1 MATVISLMEGG
12 PCECRPTQFQIEKP
26 ERGQMKEFLSRRD
39 AIRVGTMIFVSGA
52 VSALEALLPACSA
65 GSATSSASG
74 TTTVT
79 SSTSSSS
86 CLASTNVTRGPYFVD
101 NQSDPNI
108 TNDTVDTSILN
119 RSDIRSDTKG
129 STGTQS
135 GLPLYLNITV
145 GSYSSSGCSP
155 LANAQVH
162 IWHCDAQGTYSD
174 VQAGSNDGG
183 ADLTGEN
190 FLRGYQYTDSNG
202 EVSFTT
208 IYPGWYSGRAVH
220 IHVKIRILDS
230 SGNVTTEATTQ
241 LFFDDS
247 TSDSVYAANSEYQR
261 SGTRD
266 TLNANDSIYSSE
278 SPALLVS
285 LTGASSTTFTGA
297 ISVGVETGTIYGG

>member
-1 MATVISLMEGG
+1 M
-12 PCECRPTQFQIEKP
+12 Q
-26 ERGQMKEFLSRRD
+26 FLSRRD

-52 VSALEALLPACSA
+52 VSTLEALLPGCSA
-65 GSATSSASG
+65 GSATSSISG
-74 TTTVT
+74 TSTGT

-101 NQSDPNI
+101 NQSDPHI
-108 TNDTVDTSILN
+108 TNDTVDTSIPN

-155 LANAQVH
+155 IASAQVH
-162 IWHCDAQGTYSD
+162 IWHCNAQGVYSD

-202 EVSFTT
+202 KVSFTT

-220 IHVKIRILDS
+220 IHVKVRIFDS

-247 TSDSVYAANSEYQR
+247 ISDSVYSANSEYQR
-261 SGTRD
+261 SSTRD

-278 SPALLVS
+278 SPALLVG
-285 LTGASSTTFTGA
+285 LTGSSTTAFTGA